1 MGSGKLARSWELTKQ
16 AWSILKADKRL
27 LIFPLISGT
36 LVVALMVST
45 IGGGIAALVTA
56 ADAGTGKFN
65 FEAFME
71 QYGPLVYVGLFLLY
85 FVTYFIIT
93 YFQSALLACAMKRL
107 DGDTP
112 TILGGFRA
120 ANSRLPQILAWALV
134 NATVGVALQMLQ
146 DRVGWIARL
155 FIGAASIVW
164 NIATFFVVPVLVLE
178 GVGPIEAVKRSAGVV
193 KKTWG
198 ESLITQV
205 GFAAV
210 MSWIGLLLFL
220 GVAGSGIGLAIALD
234 NPWPV
239 AIMIPL
245 ALLSIVLLAIVQS
258 AMKTLL
264 IAATYKFATSGVA
277 AGSFDAQMLQDV
289 FGPKKRR

>member
-1 MGSGKLARSWELTKQ
+1 MGSGKFARSWELTKQ
-16 AWSILKADKRL
+16 AWSILKTDKRL

-36 LVVALMVST
+36 LVMALTVST
-45 IGGGIAALVTA
+45 IGGGILAFVAAE
-56 ADAGTGKFN
+56 DGAGTEFN
-65 FEAFME
+65 AETFKQ
-71 QYGPLVYVGLFLLY
+71 QYGPLLLVGLFLLY
-85 FVTYFIIT
+85 FITYFIIT
-93 YFQSALLACAMKRL
+93 YFQSALLACAMKRME
-107 DGDTP
+107 GETP
-112 TILGGFRA
+112 TIGGGLRA
-120 ANSRLPQILAWALV
+120 ATSRLPQILAWSLV

-146 DRVGWIARL
+146 ERVGWIARI

-164 NIATFFVVPVLVLE
+164 NVASFFVVPVLVLE

-205 GFAAV
+205 GFGTV
-210 MSWIGLLLFL
+210 MSVIGLLLFL
-220 GVAGSGIGLAIALD
+220 ALAGSGIGLAIALD

-239 AIMIPL
+239 AILVPL
-245 ALLSIVLLAIVQS
+245 AMLSVVLLAFVQS

-264 IAATYKFATSGVA
+264 IAATYKYATSGVA
-277 AGSFDAQMLQDV
+277 AGPFDPQLLQGV